1 MRPGI
6 KSRSRP
12 FGFTLLELMLSIAIF
27 SMVLTAIYAIWHFIV
42 RGTMVGIEAAAEIQR
57 SRMAMRAL
65 EDAFTTSVM
74 FTANIKNYAFLADT
88 SGDMASVSLV
98 SRLPASFPGVGR
110 YGDQIVRRVVFEV
123 HAGRNGDELVMA
135 QAPMMQDTEQVE
147 PYSLVLARDVNRF
160 QLEFWDLQKAEW
172 LDEWS
177 DTNQMPRM
185 VKISL
190 GLGRSGSGSGS
201 QDLNVRLVSIP
212 SAAVPGDIQ
221 GAGGPAPGVLNR
233 QVLQ

>member
-1 MRPGI
+1 MKLKTRWQ
-6 KSRSRP
+6 RC
-12 FGFTLLELMLSIAIF
+12 GFTLLELMIALGLF
-27 SMVLTAIYAIWHFIV
+27 AMVLTAIYSIWHFIIK
-42 RGTMVGIEAAAEIQR
+42 GTRVGMEAAAEIQR

-74 FTANIKNYAFLADT
+74 FTANIKNYSFLADT

-110 YGDQIVRRVVFEV
+110 YGDQVVRRVVFEV
-123 HAGRNGDELVMA
+123 HPGPNGDELVMA
-135 QAPMMQDTEQVE
+135 QAPMLQDTEQVE
-147 PYSLVLARDVNRF
+147 PYSLVLARNVELF
-160 QLEFWDLQKAEW
+160 QLEFLDLQRGEW
-172 LDEWS
+172 LDEWT

-190 GLGRSGSGSGS
+190 GLGNKGGGNGTKS
-201 QDLNVRLVSIP
+201 QDLNVRWVSVP

-221 GAGGPAPGVLNR
+221 GAGAPVPPPAAAP
-233 QVLQ
+233 